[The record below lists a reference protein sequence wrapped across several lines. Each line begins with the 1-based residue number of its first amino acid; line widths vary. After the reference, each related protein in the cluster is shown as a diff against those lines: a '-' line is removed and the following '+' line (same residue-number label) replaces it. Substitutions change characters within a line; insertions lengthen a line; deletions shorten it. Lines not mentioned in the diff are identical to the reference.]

1 MPYQEELPE
10 VISKKDH
17 VSSVKKDNSR
27 LYFYYISKMEFEE
40 KKSKIDSKLT
50 KINIFI
56 RLNILI
62 LLFKRQ

>member
-1 MPYQEELPE
+1 MLYQEELPE

-27 LYFYYISKMEFEE
+27 LYIYYISKMEFEG
-40 KKSKIDSKLT
+40 KKSKIDSNLT

-56 RLNILI
+56 RLNII
-62 LLFKRQ
+62 LLFKRK

>member
-27 LYFYYISKMEFEE
+27 LYIYYISKMEFEG
-40 KKSKIDSKLT
+40 KKIKD
-50 KINIFI
+50 
-56 RLNILI
+56 R
-62 LLFKRQ
+62 FKPNENKHFYSFEHNPSV